1 MEMSDHDEH
10 YRRWR
15 ERRTAW
21 LDAKAPWVHKFPY
34 PDTNVST
41 VGAAY
46 VRDEILVSEQHQEAG
61 LNIVSGLGHRRS
73 AIETRDVAPGFRLL
87 KTTGLDAWTAT
98 RRLRENVGRT
108 PDTVVTL
115 NHVYMTSPLDMG
127 GPHGDP
133 SSSEPV
139 DLHEPAESGV
149 KVAVLDTG
157 VWATSPLPA
166 TSYQADPGDFET
178 QIDINYDGLIDSDV
192 GHANFIAGVLL
203 NRTANARVRIVK
215 LLTPLGLC
223 TDVELANTL
232 LALDDVDIVNLSL
245 GGFTVDDLPSPVVAT
260 ALESVLA
267 GKDRVAVAAAGNDGQ
282 VDRPFWPAAFSSADQ
297 SWSDQVLAVAAHDG
311 NGVCTWSNTG
321 PWVTLAAPGQD
332 VTSTYIVHSPGFD
345 SGWAKWS
352 GTSFATPYVVAAIAD
367 QLASSGS
374 VTAAADQVRKNATQ
388 QTYSNYPGLP

>member
-1 MEMSDHDEH
+1 MPDHDERF
-10 YRRWR
+10 RRWR
-15 ERRTAW
+15 ERRAAW
-21 LDAKAPWVHKFPY
+21 LQAKAPWVHEYPY
-34 PDTNVST
+34 PDTDVST
-41 VGAAY
+41 VAATY
-46 VRDEILVSEQHQEAG
+46 VRDEILVSEAHESAG
-61 LNIVSGLGHRRS
+61 LDIVSGLGHRRS

-115 NHVYMTSPLDMG
+115 NHVSMSSPWDQG

-133 SSSEPV
+133 LPGDPV
-139 DLHEPAESGV
+139 DLNEPTGFGV

-157 VWATSPLPA
+157 VWAESPLPS
-166 TSYQADPGDFET
+166 TSYQAGQGDFET
-178 QIDINYDGLIDSDV
+178 QIDINYDGVIDSDV

-203 NRTANARVRIVK
+203 NRTANAQVRIVK

-232 LALDDVDIVNLSL
+232 LALDQVDIVNLSL
-245 GGFTVDDLPSPVVAT
+245 GGFTVDDLPSPVVAA
-260 ALESVLA
+260 ALETVLA

-282 VDRPFWPAAFSSADQ
+282 VNRPFWPAAFSSAGL

-332 VTSTYIVHSPGFD
+332 VTSTYIVHTPGFD
-345 SGWAKWS
+345 TGWAKWS
-352 GTSFATPYVVAAIAD
+352 GTSFATPHVVAAIAD

-388 QTYSNYPGLP
+388 QTYSTYPGLP